1 MDYQSAIDYLFNQ
14 LANYQKVGSSA
25 YKPGLD
31 TITELLKQLNN
42 PHLNIKTI
50 HLAGTNG
57 KGSVAH
63 ILASI
68 FIENGY
74 KVGLFTSPHIKDF
87 RERIKINGKM
97 IDEDEVTEF
106 VNQNKSLFDRLN
118 PSFFE
123 ITTAMAFSSFNKH
136 QCDIS
141 IIETGLGGRLD
152 STNVITPELSII
164 TNISK
169 DHTNILGDSIYE
181 IAREKAGIIKH
192 NVPFLYGENNPEVL
206 ELLYSRFQ
214 PDMSDTTKGM
224 TDLDMFNY
232 FIGGFYEQDY
242 IIYCYEL
249 NRFYSFNEDTIY
261 DEFKTD
267 LLGKFQQHNCN
278 IAYYATKILQKDKG
292 WYLDKIKTRLAFTR
306 VKRNTNFHGRLEQI
320 SENPRI
326 IIDASHNI
334 DGVKNLFKEI
344 ELMNY
349 KNLHCVYATAADK
362 AVEEII
368 NHFPK
373 SAKYYLTTFN
383 SKRSFPLEKLGNL
396 AQSLHLDYILY
407 NQASDALESAKQHY
421 KKGDLIIV
429 FGSFFL
435 LDKIIE

>member
-1 MDYQSAIDYLFNQ
+1 MDYQSVIDYLFNQ

-25 YKPGLD
+25 YKPGLEN
-31 TITELLKQLNN
+31 ITELLKQLNN
-42 PHLNIKTI
+42 PHQKIKTI
-50 HLAGTNG
+50 HIAGTNG

-97 IDEDEVTEF
+97 IDKNEVTDF
-106 VNQNKSLFDRLN
+106 VNQNKTLFDQLN

-152 STNVITPELSII
+152 STNVITPEISII
-164 TNISK
+164 TNIGV
-169 DHTNILGDSIYE
+169 DHTNFLGNTIEE
-181 IAREKAGIIKH
+181 IAREKAGIIK
-192 NVPFLYGENNPEVL
+192 NDVPFLYGENNPKIDAL
-206 ELLYSRFQ
+206 IRS
-214 PDMSDTTKGM
+214 
-224 TDLDMFNY
+224 
-232 FIGGFYEQDY
+232 GFTSKKTYEIDDN
-242 IIYCYEL
+242 IPFGFLAGEYCYQYNNKRL
-249 NRFYSFNEDTIY
+249 YSFNDVTLY
-261 DEFKTD
+261 YKFKTD

-278 IAYYATKILQKDKG
+278 IAYYAVKILQEDKG
-292 WYLDKIKTRLAFTR
+292 WYFDNIKTLLAFSR
-306 VKRNTNFHGRLEQI
+306 VKYNTNFKGRLEQI
-320 SENPRI
+320 SENPKI

-344 ELMNY
+344 ELMQYNQ
-349 KNLHCVYATAADK
+349 LHCVYATSSDK
-362 AVEEII
+362 AVEKII

-373 SAKYYLTTFN
+373 SANYYFTTFN
-383 SKRSFPLEKLGNL
+383 SKRSFPLEKLEAL
-396 AQSLHLDYILY
+396 AQSSKLDYNLY
-407 NQASDALESAKQHY
+407 DEASDALESAKQHY
-421 KKGDLIIV
+421 KEGDLIIV